1 MTGDRTENKGQSSP
15 SPDGKKMFKQELK
28 RLFSKY
34 GVIQDGKDCEIR
46 IRVTSGNIAWVNINS
61 IEIIK

>member
-1 MTGDRTENKGQSSP
+1 MTGDRTENKAQRSP
-15 SPDGKKMFKQELK
+15 GRDGKKIFKDELK
-28 RLFSKY
+28 GLFKKY